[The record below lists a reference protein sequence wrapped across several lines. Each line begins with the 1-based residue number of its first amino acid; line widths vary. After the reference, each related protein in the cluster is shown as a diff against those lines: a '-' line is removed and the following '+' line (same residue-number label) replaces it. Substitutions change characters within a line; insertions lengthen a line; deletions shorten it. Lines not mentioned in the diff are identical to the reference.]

1 MRKTK
6 RSFSHL
12 FSAKGKRI
20 CRKINL
26 ELTHKIKKT
35 YTLYKDKRD
44 GYTDEKGIQYGDNN

>member
-20 CRKINL
+20 CRKINF

-44 GYTDEKGIQYGDNN
+44 SYTDEEGIQYGDNN